1 MEHADISLVLA
12 GIAALVSSAG
22 ILHFHLRSR
31 CCGRVAELDISP
43 KKPEEKKEAPEELSE
58 SKV

>member
-1 MEHADISLVLA
+1 MEHADISLILA
-12 GIAALVSSAG
+12 GIAAVISAASAV
-22 ILHFHLRSR
+22 HVHLRSR

-43 KKPEEKKEAPEELSE
+43 KKPEEKKEEELSQ